1 MQFIKNLKKKQK
13 EIAELG
19 KKLRFRKIDDNIFP
33 YSCLVDDD
41 VLLTKNGEVVQIIKI
56 LLDDFKLNQDGG
68 LRDAIR
74 TAISENTNDLKTAF
88 WIQTVKRKK
97 AKIKKTGKVIKHE
110 FLNRLCNVGQELE
123 DELNN
128 YTTCVYITIIKQGR
142 NFKLNT

>member
-110 FLNRLCNVGQELE
+110 FLNR
-123 DELNN
+123 
-128 YTTCVYITIIKQGR
+128 
-142 NFKLNT
+142 